1 MSKGLIGWAVALVAA
16 AALPFV
22 LTNNYYLH
30 LMIMIAINSMLAL
43 GLNLILGFV
52 GDKSLGHASF
62 FGIGA
67 YAGALI
73 AFATNGNVIY
83 TTIGAAVIA
92 GVASI
97 AIGYP
102 VLKLRG
108 PYFAI
113 VTLGFCLIMQLVASN
128 WVELTG
134 GPMGLPGIP
143 SAQLLAGGTTIFEAV
158 DEQDYWYITFAGAA
172 LLYLLSRSIERTSLG
187 RVLTALKEN
196 YNLSEAVGI
205 NPFHIK
211 MAAFVIGAAFAG
223 IAGSLYAH
231 YTGFISPKVFDT
243 LLNVN
248 IVTMVI
254 IGGEATSSGPVLGA
268 MVVTLLPE
276 VLRFA
281 EGFRLLI
288 FGVILLA
295 VIMFAPKGLLGL
307 VATLRSKTRKEAA

>member
-1 MSKGLIGWAVALVAA
+1 MSKGLIGWVVAMIAA
-16 AALPFV
+16 AALPFI
-22 LTNNYYLH
+22 LSNNYHLH

-73 AFATNGNVIY
+73 AFATDGNVLF
-83 TTIGAAVIA
+83 TTLGAALIA
-92 GVASI
+92 GAASVV
-97 AIGYP
+97 IGYP

-143 SAQLLAGGTTIFEAV
+143 SIKLMAGGTTILEGV
-158 DEQDYWYITFAGAA
+158 TEQDYWYITFAGAA

-223 IAGSLYAH
+223 IAGSFYAH

-254 IGGEATSSGPVLGA
+254 IGGEATSTGPVIGA

-288 FGVILLA
+288 FGLILLA
-295 VIMFAPKGLLGL
+295 VITFAPKGLLGL
-307 VATLRSKTRKEAA
+307 ATLLRIKIRKETA

>member
-1 MSKGLIGWAVALVAA
+1 MSKGLLGWA
-16 AALPFV
+16 AALIVAAVLPFV
-22 LTNNYYLH
+22 MTNNYHLH
-30 LMIMIAINSMLAL
+30 LLIMIAINSMLAL

-73 AFATNGNVIY
+73 AFATNGNVLL
-83 TTIGAAVIA
+83 TTIGSAAVA
-92 GVASI
+92 GLISI

-143 SAQLLAGGTTIFEAV
+143 SAKLLVGGTTIFESV
-158 DEQDYWYITFAGAA
+158 TEQDYWYLAFSGAA
-172 LLYLLSRSIERTSLG
+172 ILFLLSRSIERTSLG

-223 IAGSLYAH
+223 VAGALYSH

-254 IGGEATSSGPVLGA
+254 IGGEATSSGPVIGA
-268 MVVTLLPE
+268 MLVTLLPE
-276 VLRFA
+276 MLRFA

-288 FGVILLA
+288 FGFILLA
-295 VIMFAPKGLLGL
+295 VIMFAPKGLVGF
-307 VATLRSKTRKEAA
+307 VNVLRIKGRKGAA